1 LSPVGA
7 HPAGDKTGGDYRDGQ
22 AVGDGLGG
30 ACLVW
35 GCEQGVFVVA
45 VDVEVQL
52 LHGQHLAEQPLVT
65 NEVS

>member
-1 LSPVGA
+1 
-7 HPAGDKTGGDYRDGQ
+7 
-22 AVGDGLGG
+22 
-30 ACLVW
+30 LVW